1 MMMGFGFGGF
11 GFFFMLLFWLLIIG
25 LVVWVI
31 AQVFSRTNT
40 QTTGGGSTQIS
51 TQQNTALEVLK
62 QRYARGEITKSE
74 YEEMRRELS
83 I

>member
-11 GFFFMLLFWLLIIG
+11 GFLFMLLFWLLIIG

-40 QTTGGGSTQIS
+40 QATGGGSTQIS